1 MVINKLNASFGKLNG
16 ESLELEPG
24 LNVICS
30 PNESGKSTWCAF
42 IRAML
47 YGVDSSER
55 AKVGYLPDKQRYAPW
70 SGALMEG
77 SMELEHLG
85 KSITLSRTTRL
96 KAAPMREFSAVYTGT
111 NTAVE
116 GLTGQ
121 NAGEALT
128 GASKELFR
136 RSSFIEQGS
145 VAVSG
150 SPELEKRIAAI
161 VSTGDEG
168 CSYSE
173 ADERLRAWQRKRR
186 FNKRGLLPELENKMD
201 GNKRRIGELESAVS
215 EKARLERDIAG
226 GKAECARLEGAVA
239 ESRKQARKDAL
250 ALLQTTHAER
260 SAAEKARGE
269 ASEKLRGCELAL
281 DGCVLG
287 SVTPDE
293 AAALCS
299 ADKNAALEAKA
310 ESEKKNSTAPAVI
323 LFILAAIL
331 AALGAFVKTFLLIPA
346 AAALV
351 IACLLFVRYKKAAAR
366 ILEARK
372 RRRELL
378 AKYEASYEADIELR
392 AAEHREL
399 YNKRE
404 AAAEALRAAEAQL
417 LDAQRRQSEA
427 EAETLSGLDFA
438 SGSSEA
444 ARLGRS
450 LTAAQENVAR
460 LERAFSELSG
470 RLKVMGDPV
479 VLASEL
485 GAMQEEYALVQG
497 EYDAI
502 ALAIDTLRAA
512 DADIQSRFSPELG
525 RTAANYMSLM
535 TGGRYTSVSVNRD
548 FSVRTGMEGDSV
560 AREAE
565 YLSAGALDLMYF
577 ALRLAICRLA
587 LPDAQAPLILDDT
600 LVNLDPERTAQAM
613 SLLHEIAKERQ
624 VIVFTCK
631 PIE

>member
-1 MVINKLNASFGKLNG
+1 MVINKLNASFGKLSG

-55 AKVGYLPDKQRYAPW
+55 ARAGYLPDKQRYAPW
-70 SGALMEG
+70 SGAPMQG

-85 KSITLSRTTRL
+85 KSITISRTTRL
-96 KAAPMREFSAVYTGT
+96 KTAPMREFSAVYTGT
-111 NTAVE
+111 NTAVD

-121 NAGEALT
+121 NAGEVLT

-173 ADERLRAWQRKRR
+173 ADEQLRAWQRKRR

-201 GNKRRIGELESAVS
+201 ENKRRIAELESAVS
-215 EKARLERDIAG
+215 EKARLERGIEAG
-226 GKAECARLEGAVA
+226 KVECARLENAVT

-250 ALLQTTHAER
+250 SLLQTVHAER
-260 SAAEKARGE
+260 SAAEKARSD
-269 ASEKLRGCELAL
+269 ASERLRERELAL
-281 DGCVLG
+281 DSCVLG
-287 SVTPDE
+287 SVSPDE
-293 AAALCS
+293 AAAACS
-299 ADKNAALEAKA
+299 ADKKAALEAKA
-310 ESEKKNSTAPAVI
+310 ESEKKNSAAPAAI
-323 LFILAAIL
+323 LLILTVIL
-331 AALGAFVKTFLLIPA
+331 AALGAFVNTLLLIPA
-346 AAALV
+346 AAALAG
-351 IACLLFVRYKKAAAR
+351 ACLLFVRYKKAAVR
-366 ILEARK
+366 ILDAGD

-378 AKYEASYEADIELR
+378 ARYKASDEADIELR
-392 AAEHREL
+392 AAEHKEL
-399 YNKRE
+399 FAERE

-417 LDAQRRQSEA
+417 HNAQRRQSVAESEA
-427 EAETLSGLDFA
+427 LSGLDFA

-444 ARLGRS
+444 AYLGRS

-460 LERAFSELSG
+460 LECTVSELSG
-470 RLKVMGDPV
+470 RMKAMGDPV

-485 GAMQEEYALVQG
+485 GSMQEEYALMQD

-535 TGGRYTSVSVNRD
+535 TGGRYTSLLVNRD
-548 FSVRTGMEGDSV
+548 FSVKTGMEGDSV
-560 AREAE
+560 ARQAE

-600 LVNLDPERTAQAM
+600 LVDLDPERTAQAM
-613 SLLHEIAKERQ
+613 SLLREISKERQ

-631 PIE
+631 PLE